1 VPSVAPG
8 QISASS
14 IPGMASNPSM
24 KLGIAVAALAV
35 VALVT
40 ALLLR

>member
-1 VPSVAPG
+1 MWDDKERFSIQDVPMHVFRFVRP
-8 QISASS
+8 
-14 IPGMASNPSM
+14 
-24 KLGIAVAALAV
+24 LAVGALAV